1 MCVSVCSAVCRI
13 SSGRGAY
20 GEVRF
25 DTPGRMGRR
34 PGLGTVDRQEEKMW
48 IKQNCKSNEGERG
61 NPRGRRRRW
70 RSTAE
75 LGSDGSFRRCKY
87 FISRRP
93 PSFLSVFANSHG
105 SFFFLS
111 AANILAQLIF
121 YVARRL
127 TFGFVRRRRRRLKR
141 HIDSS
146 SSQVDGQNWG
156 YQSKPTRSRGE
167 HRRGKSVCE

>member
-1 MCVSVCSAVCRI
+1 MQSAVKEQQQPETEVCVYVCVSVCSAVCRI

-20 GEVRF
+20 GEIRF

-105 SFFFLS
+105 SFFF
-111 AANILAQLIF
+111 
-121 YVARRL
+121 
-127 TFGFVRRRRRRLKR
+127 FVCRQY
-141 HIDSS
+141 S
-146 SSQVDGQNWG
+146 
-156 YQSKPTRSRGE
+156 RSTYFLCCT
-167 HRRGKSVCE
+167 SLDFWVCPPPSPPPQTTH